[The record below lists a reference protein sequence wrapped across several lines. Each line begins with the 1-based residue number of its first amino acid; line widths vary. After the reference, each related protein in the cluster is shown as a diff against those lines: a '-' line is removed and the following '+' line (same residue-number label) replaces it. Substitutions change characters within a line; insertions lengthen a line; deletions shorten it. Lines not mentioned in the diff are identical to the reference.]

1 METILKVYNDK
12 DIDKYLLSK
21 VKQEDIE
28 DIKQN
33 AIIQF
38 LKIKDLNRIK
48 NPKNYFF
55 IIVKNEVKKYYI
67 KKANHNYVELTEESA
82 YYETDSI
89 YEDIEYIKTK
99 YTILYE
105 YYYLGMTIGE
115 LKSKYNVEKSTIYNK
130 LNEAKQKIRGEW
142 YE

>member
-1 METILKVYNDK
+1 MDIVLKVYNDK

-38 LKIKDLNRIK
+38 LKIKDLNRIN

-67 KKANHNYVELTEESA
+67 KKKTHNYVELSEDLV
-82 YYETDSI
+82 YNDTDSI
-89 YEDIEYIKTK
+89 YEDIEYIKNK

-105 YYYLGMTIGE
+105 YYYLGMTIEE
-115 LKSKYNVEKSTIYNK
+115 LKSKYHVEKSTIYNK
-130 LNEAKQKIRGEW
+130 LNEAKNKIRSEW

>member
-1 METILKVYNDK
+1 MDIVLKVYNDK

-38 LKIKDLNRIK
+38 LKIKDLNRIN

-55 IIVKNEVKKYYI
+55 IIIKNEIKKYYKNKEKHNFIELKEELEDKDRIENYMNVEWI
-67 KKANHNYVELTEESA
+67 KENYF
-82 YYETDSI
+82 
-89 YEDIEYIKTK
+89 
-99 YTILYE
+99 ILYE
-105 YYYLGMTIGE
+105 FYYLGLTIE
-115 LKSKYNVEKSTIYNK
+115 DLKEKYNVEKSTIYNK
-130 LNEAKQKIRGEW
+130 IKEAKESLRGEC

>member
-1 METILKVYNDK
+1 MDIVLKVYNDK

-38 LKIKDLNRIK
+38 LKIKDLNRIN

-67 KKANHNYVELTEESA
+67 KKKTHNYVELSEDLV
-82 YYETDSI
+82 YNDTDSI
-89 YEDIEYIKTK
+89 YEDIEYIKNK

-105 YYYLGMTIGE
+105 YYYLGMTIEE

-130 LNEAKQKIRGEW
+130 LNEAKNKIRSEW

>member
-1 METILKVYNDK
+1 MDIVLKVYNDK

-38 LKIKDLNRIK
+38 LKIKDLNRIN

-67 KKANHNYVELTEESA
+67 KKKTHNYVELSEDLV
-82 YYETDSI
+82 YNDTDSI
-89 YEDIEYIKTK
+89 YEDIEYIKNK

-105 YYYLGMTIGE
+105 YYYLGMTIEE
-115 LKSKYNVEKSTIYNK
+115 LKRKYNVEKSTIYNK
-130 LNEAKQKIRGEW
+130 LNEAKNKIRSEW

>member
-1 METILKVYNDK
+1 MDIVLKVYNDK

-38 LKIKDLNRIK
+38 LKIKDLNRIN

-67 KKANHNYVELTEESA
+67 KKKTHNYVELSEDLV
-82 YYETDSI
+82 YNDTDSI
-89 YEDIEYIKTK
+89 YEDIEYIKNK
-99 YTILYE
+99 YPILYE
-105 YYYLGMTIGE
+105 YYYLGMTIEE

-130 LNEAKQKIRGEW
+130 LNEAKNKIRSEW